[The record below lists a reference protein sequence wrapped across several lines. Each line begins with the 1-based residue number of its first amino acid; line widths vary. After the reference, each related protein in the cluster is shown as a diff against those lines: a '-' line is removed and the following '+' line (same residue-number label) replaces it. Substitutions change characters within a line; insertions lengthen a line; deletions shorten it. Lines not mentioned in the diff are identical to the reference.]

1 MKITGFLTTAA
12 LLALAA
18 GTSVSRAQQGPP
30 PGASTPSS
38 GGATSSAPRRRGLV
52 PMYVESKAFPDGG
65 IVPFKYSFAGGSTQP
80 DFKIIL
86 APKDTQSFAIILH
99 DIDVGLGGPGDV
111 LHWVAWNIPGD
122 TTQIQQGKLPD
133 GSVNGVNMARRNS
146 YMGMGAPAGP
156 RYHHYVFE
164 FYALSSKLDLPQTA
178 SRNELLQAMQ
188 GKVIA
193 KCAYIG
199 RFRTEPG
206 AARAAGSSGGTP
218 PRGD

>member
-1 MKITGFLTTAA
+1 MKIGGIVTTAA
-12 LLALAA
+12 LLALSFLATSAA
-18 GTSVSRAQQGPP
+18 LAQQGPP
-30 PGASTPSS
+30 PGAASA
-38 GGATSSAPRRRGLV
+38 GGAASSAPQRFRLV

-65 IVPFKYSFAGGSTQP
+65 IVPFKYSNAGGSTQP
-80 DFKIIL
+80 DFHIIG
-86 APKDTQSFAIILH
+86 APADTQSFAVILH
-99 DIDVGLGGPGDV
+99 DIDVGIGGPGDV

-122 TTQIQQGKLPD
+122 TTQIQEGKLPD

-164 FYALSSKLDLPQTA
+164 FYALSAKLELPQTA
-178 SRNELLQAMQ
+178 SRDELLQAMQ

-206 AARAAGSSGGTP
+206 AAPAGAASSGGP
-218 PRGD
+218 ASH